1 MKPSDFDLQTGVAS
15 LHWALVPT
23 EDPLDAERDS
33 LREDLI
39 QVVLDSGVVLD
50 VGWYPSF
57 SINGRFRI
65 LVVRDEDWDTPALM
79 KECRTLRELNQA
91 FVESLALARALDVQS
106 QGDRRPTTA

>member
-23 EDPLDAERDS
+23 EDPLDAERDC

-39 QVVLDSGVVLD
+39 QVVLDSGVILD

-57 SINGRFRI
+57 SVSRRFRI
-65 LVVRDEDWDTPALM
+65 VAVRDDEWDTPALV
-79 KECRTLRELNQA
+79 KECRTLRSRKTRRREPHNSGSQTKPRA
-91 FVESLALARALDVQS
+91 ARLLQIK
-106 QGDRRPTTA
+106 TW